1 MENITLSEELIES
14 AKNKA
19 AGQPY
24 PYLIKHLKAIG
35 IDNYFVKVSNH
46 KRTYT
51 STTGEKLILSPD
63 MEEVEPT
70 ETFELDAVKAAI
82 KKINEG
88 SIDYDTFLRDIGNAG
103 IHTFVADITGMK
115 MIYQGPN
122 SEYEYEES
130 IPEV

>member
-1 MENITLSEELIES
+1 MENITLSEELIEI
-14 AKNKA
+14 AKKRA

-24 PYLIKHLKAIG
+24 PYLIKYLKAIG
-35 IDNYFVKVSNH
+35 IDNYFVKVGNH

-51 STTGEKLILSPD
+51 STTGEKLIMAPD
-63 MEEVEPT
+63 IPEFEPA
-70 ETFELDAVKAAI
+70 ETFELDAVKEAI

-88 SIDYDTFLRDIGNAG
+88 SIDYDSFLREIGNAG

-122 SEYEYEES
+122 SEYEYEEV